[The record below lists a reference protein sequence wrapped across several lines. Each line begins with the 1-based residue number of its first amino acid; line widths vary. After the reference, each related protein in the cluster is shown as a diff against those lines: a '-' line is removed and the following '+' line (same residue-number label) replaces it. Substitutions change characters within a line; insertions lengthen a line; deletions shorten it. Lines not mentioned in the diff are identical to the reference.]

1 MVEAF
6 LYLMSRRDTYES
18 LTKFEGLIG
27 ALRSTVLRLGEA
39 LSGSSA
45 ATPASIDVGL
55 VEAMVAGLDGVTMS
69 AWPDRV
75 FELGCSVEE
84 GGDARSNATLS

>member
-1 MVEAF
+1 
-6 LYLMSRRDTYES
+6 MSRRDTYES
-18 LTKFEGLIG
+18 LTKSEGLIG